1 MRLDKE
7 LVNKSLVPTRSKSE
21 ELIKNKYVKVNDK
34 IISKPS
40 YEVKDTD
47 IITILDNDTLKYV
60 SRGGLKL
67 EKAINS
73 FNLNFKDKVIM
84 DIGSSTGGF
93 TDCSLKHNAKKVIAI
108 DVGTNVMV
116 DSLKYDSRVELHEQ
130 LNIKE
135 APSIL
140 FKDIDIIVSD
150 VSFISIKKVLDRIVK
165 EPNKYDLVFLIKPQF
180 ECGKE
185 IADTYKGI
193 ILNKDIHI
201 KIIKDIISYFEDKGY
216 YINNLTS
223 SPIKGGDGNIEYLS
237 YFRPTSKQDINV
249 ELIVNKAFESK

>member
-7 LVNKSLVPTRSKSE
+7 LVNRSLVPTRTKAE
-21 ELIKNKYVKVNDK
+21 ELIKNNYVKVNNK
-34 IISKPS
+34 IITKPS
-40 YEVKDTD
+40 FDIKDTD

-73 FNLNFKDKVIM
+73 FNLDFKDKIIM

-93 TDCSLKHNAKKVIAI
+93 TDCSLKHNASKVIAI

-116 DSLKYDSRVELHEQ
+116 DILRNNPKVELHEQ

-165 EPNKYDLVFLIKPQF
+165 EPKKYELVFLIKPQF
-180 ECGKE
+180 ECGKD
-185 IADTYKGI
+185 IADKYKGI
-193 ILNKDIHI
+193 ILNKEIHI
-201 KIIKDIISYFEDKGY
+201 NILNDVISYFKDKGY
-216 YINNLTS
+216 YLTNLTA
-223 SPIKGGDGNIEYLS
+223 SPIHGGDGNIEYLA
-237 YFRPTSKQDINV
+237 FFTNKENNINIKEV
-249 ELIVNKAFESK
+249 VNNAFNKDN

>member
-7 LVNKSLVPTRSKSE
+7 LVTKEYAPTRTKAE

-34 IISKPS
+34 LITKPS
-40 YEVKDTD
+40 FNIDDND
-47 IITILDNDTLKYV
+47 IIEIINNDTLKYV

-67 EKAINS
+67 EKAIID
-73 FNLNFKDKVIM
+73 FKLDFKNKVIM

-93 TDCSLKHNAKKVIAI
+93 TDCSLFYGASKVIAI
-108 DVGTNVMV
+108 DVGTNIMV
-116 DSLKYDSRVELHEQ
+116 DSLRYNPKVELHEQ

-165 EPNKYDLVFLIKPQF
+165 EPKKYDLVFLIKPQF

-193 ILNKDIHI
+193 ILNKEIHI
-201 KIIKDIISYFEDKGY
+201 NILKDVISYFKDKGY
-216 YINNLTS
+216 YLTNLIY
-223 SPIKGGDGNIEYLS
+223 SPIHGGDGNIEYLS
-237 YFRPTSKQDINV
+237 YFTNKENEINIKKVV
-249 ELIVNKAFESK
+249 EEAFGR